1 MFYEVFGLKNN
12 VGTFSGR
19 CVHYTPKHGSW
30 LNQAEIAISLFSRQC
45 LGKRRIGDRVS
56 LRKETRALESSY
68 ESRSSY
74 ESNGNLLARKPDGS
88 LATKSRGH
96 ATSALN
102 APQPTE
108 MYLILFEQNRQS
120 VSRISGF
127 SSFVTF
133 RGKDRRHSVQVITM

>member
-1 MFYEVFGLKNN
+1 MLRQTPHRRSSLSAKGN
-12 VGTFSGR
+12 SG
-19 CVHYTPKHGSW
+19 CGIVV
-30 LNQAEIAISLFSRQC
+30 LIAIELP
-45 LGKRRIGDRVS
+45 
-56 LRKETRALESSY
+56 
-68 ESRSSY
+68 
-74 ESNGNLLARKPDGS
+74 SNGNLLARKPDGS